1 MQELLFPELG
11 WMTGD
16 PFDGFKVSKTTLV
29 DDQDDVF
36 VCLFEKQDA
45 NGKKI
50 YLVGERH
57 IRVLPGGE
65 KRLELRNVKEYKH
78 SRDRANHDYLER
90 KTSLGR

>member
-1 MQELLFPELG
+1 MQELLFPELSE
-11 WMTGD
+11 TTTD
-16 PFDGFKVSKTTLV
+16 PFDGFTVHRA
-29 DDQDDVF
+29 DQTKARDDVF
-36 VCLFEKQDA
+36 VCLFTKQDA

-57 IRVLPGGE
+57 IRTLPGGK

-78 SRDRANHDYLER
+78 SRDRANYDYSER